1 MKYGLSSLQKKSYSG
16 SYTLNHIYQNQKKKF
31 PWGLSTK
38 RIWTKD
44 EQMQIIAGE
53 QKHTP
58 GLSSSRVWGIHREG
72 SFFTWLTLS
81 SPPFWIC
88 REAPIFLILDLHHQ
102 SAHRKIF
109 HHHKSAWPLL
119 MLGPQLDKHCEILN
133 ERVKWIMLDIF
144 HNSYSLLTFLC
155 CVFLFWAPS

>member
-16 SYTLNHIYQNQKKKF
+16 SYTLKHIYQNQKKKF

-58 GLSSSRVWGIHREG
+58 GLSSSRVWGIHREVSPG
-72 SFFTWLTLS
+72 WHCPAHHSGFAERLLS
-81 SPPFWIC
+81 S
-88 REAPIFLILDLHHQ
+88 
-102 SAHRKIF
+102 
-109 HHHKSAWPLL
+109 
-119 MLGPQLDKHCEILN
+119 
-133 ERVKWIMLDIF
+133 
-144 HNSYSLLTFLC
+144 
-155 CVFLFWAPS
+155 